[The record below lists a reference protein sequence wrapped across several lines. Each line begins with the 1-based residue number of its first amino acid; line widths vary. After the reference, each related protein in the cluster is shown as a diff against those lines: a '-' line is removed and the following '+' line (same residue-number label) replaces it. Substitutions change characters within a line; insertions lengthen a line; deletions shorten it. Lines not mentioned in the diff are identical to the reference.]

1 MNVLFINTP
10 NRTSPTD
17 FPPYAILSL
26 MSYLRKHDIDNVD
39 FYNVDYHRPFT
50 DKLMGIIKE
59 KNPDILGI
67 SAVVSTSYAFTKE
80 LSLLVKREFPSI
92 LIIVGGNLAASAEIL
107 LRKTGIDFCVI
118 GEGEKILLNLYNR
131 YSSVR
136 KDFSQYKD
144 IKGLVYVDHNNEV
157 VNTGYELEI
166 PKEELYDVDF
176 RDLKETTSHFI
187 FDLFDK
193 NGKVTVSHFE
203 TDKRVYEPHRR
214 NKKCLTFIVGKGC
227 VAKCTFCHRW
237 DKGIRHIPVD
247 ILMERLDELIEK
259 YDIGFVSPQIEA
271 LGCDKKWLYQLCD
284 ELKKRDLLWYA
295 GAVRAK
301 SMTEDLINKMDESG
315 CTSIIYG
322 LETGS
327 PKMLEV
333 MEKRTTL
340 EENIKAQELT
350 IAKEYYSTVLQFVIG
365 MPGETPKT
373 IQESS
378 EFSQHCMT
386 LSKHTN
392 PHNLSINYVQALPGT
407 PLYEFA
413 RRKGLIGPTMEE
425 EEGYLIA
432 VSDRN
437 ASDPIAAINF
447 TEYPMILYWSWKYKI
462 YLETLYRYIEKYGI
476 GQYFKILNSKGDTP
490 LLVLMRQDAKDEN
503 KKKPSLLKLILAKNI
518 RQMIIYYPV
527 LFYRIRFL
535 LPFMML
541 ATRVKLLGRKKSWEY
556 LKDYLLY
563 LVKPKNKEDPNIENK
578 SLRKT
583 VNNDL
588 KSLETDSAVMIP
600 LRKGRW

>member
-1 MNVLFINTP
+1 M
-10 NRTSPTD
+10 
-17 FPPYAILSL
+17 
-26 MSYLRKHDIDNVD
+26 
-39 FYNVDYHRPFT
+39 
-50 DKLMGIIKE
+50 
-59 KNPDILGI
+59 
-67 SAVVSTSYAFTKE
+67 
-80 LSLLVKREFPSI
+80 
-92 LIIVGGNLAASAEIL
+92 
-107 LRKTGIDFCVI
+107 
-118 GEGEKILLNLYNR
+118 
-131 YSSVR
+131 
-136 KDFSQYKD
+136 
-144 IKGLVYVDHNNEV
+144 
-157 VNTGYELEI
+157 
-166 PKEELYDVDF
+166 
-176 RDLKETTSHFI
+176 
-187 FDLFDK
+187 
-193 NGKVTVSHFE
+193 
-203 TDKRVYEPHRR
+203 
-214 NKKCLTFIVGKGC
+214 
-227 VAKCTFCHRW
+227 
-237 DKGIRHIPVD
+237 
-247 ILMERLDELIEK
+247 
-259 YDIGFVSPQIEA
+259 
-271 LGCDKKWLYQLCD
+271 
-284 ELKKRDLLWYA
+284 WYA